1 MKDVAGL
8 LFDWLRWNR
17 MILPMMPAKTGSDF
31 KGSRQRST

>member
-1 MKDVAGL
+1 
-8 LFDWLRWNR
+8 